1 MKKKCFAI
9 ILSALLLS
17 SLAVSAFADPPATP
31 PGGFGESGGPGGSGG
46 GPGGAPGSSA
56 SVSWTGATT
65 ITSAAEQSGQTYAS
79 ASADEN
85 ALLIDTAE
93 AVSIADPTVTKTGG
107 TSASDTYSFYGINSG
122 IMVKGGADVTI
133 TGGTVE
139 TSAEGANGVF
149 SYGANNGS
157 TNATGDGTTV
167 TISDTVIT
175 TTGNGSGGIMTTY
188 GGTTVAKDLTVT
200 TSGGSSAPIRT
211 DRGGGWVTVNGGTYT
226 SSGLGSPAIYST
238 ADVKATG
245 ATLVSNQSEGVC
257 IEGTGSIELTDCDLT
272 ATNSA
277 LNGNATFYDTIMI
290 YQSMSG
296 DADSGSSHFTMT
308 GGKLTSN
315 KGHVFHVTNTNA
327 VITLSG
333 VEIANNDEAGVLL
346 SVCDDGWS
354 GGSNIATLNAD
365 SQTLN
370 GTILVGSDSTLT
382 INLSG
387 GSVFT
392 GTVSGNIVNGKGA
405 AVSDSVGTVNVSLDG
420 TSKWILTGD
429 TYVTSFSGN
438 AANVIDNGYTL
449 YVNGVALTGTSSENT
464 GSAKQETPSDESTA
478 KTALS
483 FSDVSESAW
492 YYEYVT
498 ALTKDGVI
506 NGMGD
511 GTFAPDGTLTWAQ
524 AMKLLLCAHGDLA
537 DVTGSEWADT
547 AMSKAAKLGLCGS
560 EQDGSEEITR
570 LDFCTAAA
578 KLFGLASDGT
588 GNAFSDCDDPAVLA
602 LAGAGVINGY
612 PDGTFGPG
620 KTLTRAEISK
630 IICLLMKS
638 D

>member
-1 MKKKCFAI
+1 MKTLF
-9 ILSALLLS
+9 
-17 SLAVSAFADPPATP
+17 
-31 PGGFGESGGPGGSGG
+31 
-46 GPGGAPGSSA
+46 
-56 SVSWTGATT
+56 
-65 ITSAAEQSGQTYAS
+65 
-79 ASADEN
+79 
-85 ALLIDTAE
+85 LIDTAE
-93 AVSIADPTVTKTGG
+93 TVSIADPTVTKTGG
-107 TSASDTYSFYGINSG
+107 TSASDTYSFYGVNSG

-188 GGTTVAKDLTVT
+188 GGTTVANNLTVT

-238 ADVKATG
+238 ADVKVTG

-308 GGKLTSN
+308 GGTLTSN
-315 KGHVFHVTNTNA
+315 NGHVFHVTNTNA

-333 VEIANNDEAGVLL
+333 VKIVNNDAAGVLL
-346 SVCDDGWS
+346 SVCDDGWN
-354 GGSNIATLNAD
+354 GGSNIAALNAD

-382 INLSG
+382 MNLSG

-392 GTVSGNIVNGKGA
+392 GTVSGSITNGKGA
-405 AVSDSVGTVNVSLDG
+405 AVSDSVGTVNVTLDDM
-420 TSKWILTGD
+420 SKWILTGD

-438 AANVIDNGYTL
+438 AANVISGGYTL
-449 YVNGVALTGTSSENT
+449 YVNGTALTGTSSKDT
-464 GSAKQETPSDESTA
+464 GSTAQETPSVESTA
-478 KTALS
+478 ETAIT

-524 AMKLLLCAHGDLA
+524 AMKLLLCAHGDLT
-537 DVTGSEWADT
+537 DVTGDAWADT
-547 AMSKAAKLGLCGS
+547 AMSKAAQLGLCGS
-560 EQDGSEEITR
+560 EQDGSIEITR

-578 KLFGLASDGT
+578 KLFGLASDET
-588 GNAFSDCDDPAVLA
+588 VNSFTDCDDVAVLA
-602 LAGAGVINGY
+602 LADAGIINGY
-612 PDGTFGPG
+612 PDGTFGPA

-630 IICLLMKS
+630 IMYLLMKL